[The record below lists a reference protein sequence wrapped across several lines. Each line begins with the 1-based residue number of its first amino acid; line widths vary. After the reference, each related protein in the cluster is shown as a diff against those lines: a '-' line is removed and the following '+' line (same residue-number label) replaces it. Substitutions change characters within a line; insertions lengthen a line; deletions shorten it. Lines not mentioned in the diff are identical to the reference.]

1 MSNVIQLCKQKKVED
16 PADPETTAT
25 IAVAN
30 ILFSNAQLAR
40 SIKELSI
47 HIEALDRAIDAISD
61 TNTRRQLKR
70 MLKLA
75 CEGLTNAILKW
86 SQEIRRLALYLI
98 HDIKA

>member
-25 IAVAN
+25 IAVAK
-30 ILFSNAQLAR
+30 FSNAQLAR